1 MVCTVCMRIKALVI
15 IYSNKNTPEFLSLS
29 PCLDVWCFLRICA
42 RSRAIPAGFSS
53 AVLSYRLNIISFIYQ
68 FRNDIIRKYPEEY
81 STVNKVGWNE
91 KPLARGNPVSC
102 RINCLL
108 DSEQYF
114 FFCN

>member
-108 DSEQYF
+108 DREQYF
-114 FFCN
+114 FLL

>member
-53 AVLSYRLNIISFIYQ
+53 AVLSYKLYIISFIYQ

-81 STVNKVGWNE
+81 STVNKVGRN
-91 KPLARGNPVSC
+91 
-102 RINCLL
+102 
-108 DSEQYF
+108 
-114 FFCN
+114 